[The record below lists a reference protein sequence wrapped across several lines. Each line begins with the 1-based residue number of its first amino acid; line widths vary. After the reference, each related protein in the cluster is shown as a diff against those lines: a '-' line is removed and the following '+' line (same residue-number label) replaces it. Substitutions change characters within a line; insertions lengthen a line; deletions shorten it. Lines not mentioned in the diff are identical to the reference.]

1 MKYLGT
7 KDFFNSIAKF
17 YDIIMRDMDYKE
29 WAFYIDEI
37 IKKFSSGKR
46 VLDLACGT
54 GNISI
59 KLSKKDYEVFG
70 LDLSIEMLKVAKG
83 KKLTNLVNASFDK
96 LPFKNE
102 SFDVIFCAFD
112 SLNNVESLEDL
123 EQIFREAY
131 RVLKKGGLFTF
142 DLNTIHIFRTYWH
155 NYIKVDEAENLY
167 IIWRSKFV
175 VPNMCLLK
183 ILVFEEVE
191 NGLYRKYSAQ
201 LLESAFEINSVL
213 KALKNTNFNSS
224 IAFEHLSF
232 RRASE
237 KNERIQFLAI
247 K

>member
-7 KDFFNSIAKF
+7 KEFFNSIAKF
-17 YDIIMRDMDYKE
+17 YDIMMRDMDYKE
-29 WAFYIDEI
+29 WVFYIDEI
-37 IKKFSSGKR
+37 IRKFSGGKR

-54 GNISI
+54 GNIALRL
-59 KLSKKDYEVFG
+59 KHKNYEVFG
-70 LDLSIEMLKVAKG
+70 LDLSIEMLRVAKK

-96 LPFKNE
+96 LPFKDE

-123 EQIFREAY
+123 EQIFREVY
-131 RVLKKGGLFTF
+131 RILKRGGFFTF

-155 NYIKVDEAENLY
+155 NYIKVDEVENLC

-175 VPNMCLLK
+175 IPNMCLLK

-191 NGLYRKYSAQ
+191 NGLYRKYSAE
-201 LLESAFEINSVL
+201 LLESAFEMNLVL
-213 KALKNTNFNSS
+213 KAIKEAKFSNVM
-224 IAFEHLSF
+224 AFEHLSF
-232 RRASE
+232 RKASE
-237 KNERIQFLAI
+237 KNERVQFLAI